1 MATFFYRLSKGT
13 RRALLRNIL
22 LLVPGIVADLALHFG
37 LVRKANLLLLFD
49 KLIWAYISL
58 VVILI
63 FNALIQ
69 ALMDVYGQSEKS
81 RDHPLKALF
90 QGLQVALWFVGGIIV
105 LAILIGKS
113 PKVLLT
119 GLGASAAVL
128 MLIFKDSILG
138 FVAGVQLSQ
147 NNMLRIGDWIQMPD
161 GSANGTVEEITLNT
175 VKVRNWD
182 NTITMMPPY
191 TLVSSPFKNWRG
203 MAESGGRR
211 VDKRIWLDIT
221 SVEVCTDEF
230 IGNLRA
236 SVPLMK
242 DYIIKGTDATNSQLY
257 RAYIQ
262 LYLRSHPIVAQ
273 NLDLII
279 AQREQTEFGL
289 PIEVYFFLTD
299 KVWDQFEAIQSDIF
313 DHLISMAPAFHL
325 RLYQLER

>member
-1 MATFFYRLSKGT
+1 M
-13 RRALLRNIL
+13 RRRILRNIL
-22 LLVPGIVADLALHFG
+22 LLIPGIAGDFVIHSGIVRSQALHG
-37 LVRKANLLLLFD
+37 LLT
-49 KLIWAYISL
+49 KLDMTYLTVIS
-58 VVILI
+58 VLI
-63 FNALIQ
+63 FNAVLSAFQ
-69 ALMDVYGQSEKS
+69 DAYDRSEKS
-81 RDHPLKALF
+81 RYHPVKGLV
-90 QGLQVALWFVGGIIV
+90 QGLQIVAFFVGGIVIV
-105 LAILIGKS
+105 GILINKS
-113 PKVLLT
+113 PKTLLT

-128 MLIFKDSILG
+128 MLVFKDSILG
-138 FVAGVQLSQ
+138 FVAGVQLSR
-147 NNMLRIGDWIQMPD
+147 NNMVRLGDWIQMPD

-182 NTITMMPPY
+182 NTISTIPPY
-191 TLVSSPFKNWRG
+191 TLVSTPFKNWRG

-257 RAYIQ
+257 RVYIQ

-289 PIEVYFFLTD
+289 PIEVYFFLTN
-299 KVWDQFEAIQSDIF
+299 KVWDQFETIQSDIF